1 MDIYDIREYVLSL
14 PYTEE
19 TMPFDET
26 TLVYKVGG
34 KMFAVTDMEHTWGVV
49 VKCDPEK
56 AIALRDEYPEITGA
70 WHFNKRHWNDI
81 KLDGDLPRDFIL
93 EQIRDSYM
101 LVIRKNVAPKSLRE
115 EIMAAVAAHIDHSKA
130 DNDR

>member
-1 MDIYDIREYVLSL
+1 MDIYDIREYILSL
-14 PYTEE
+14 PYAEE
-19 TMPFDET
+19 TMPFDQT

-56 AIALRDEYPEITGA
+56 AIELRDEHTEITAA

-81 KLDGDLPRDFIL
+81 KLEGDLPRDFIL
-93 EQIRDSYM
+93 EQIFNSYK
-101 LVIRKNVAPKSLRE
+101 LVIAHNVTPKTLRE
-115 EIMAAVAAHIDHSKA
+115 EITAAVARMEKCDEK
-130 DNDR
+130 

>member
-1 MDIYDIREYVLSL
+1 MDIYDIREYALSL
-14 PYTEE
+14 PCTEE

-34 KMFAVTDMEHTWGVV
+34 KMFAVTDMEHIWGVV
-49 VKCDPEK
+49 VKCDPET

-81 KLDGDLPRDFIL
+81 KLDGDLSRDFIF
-93 EQIRDSYM
+93 EQIYNSYK
-101 LVIRKNVAPKSLRE
+101 LVIAHNVVPKALRE
-115 EIMAAVAAHIDHSKA
+115 QIMAAAAQMEANVAGM
-130 DNDR
+130 NE

>member
-1 MDIYDIREYVLSL
+1 MDIYDIREYILSL
-14 PYTEE
+14 PCTEE

-34 KMFAVTDMEHTWGVV
+34 RMFAVTDMEHIWGVV
-49 VKCDPEK
+49 VKCDPET

-81 KLDGDLPRDFIL
+81 KLDGDLSRDFIL
-93 EQIRDSYM
+93 EQIYNSYK
-101 LVIRKNVAPKSLRE
+101 LVIAHNVVPKALRE
-115 EIMAAVAAHIDHSKA
+115 QIMAAVAQMEANA
-130 DNDR
+130 AGREE

>member
-14 PYTEE
+14 PFTEE
-19 TMPFDET
+19 TTPFDET

-34 KMFAVTDMEHTWGVV
+34 KMFAVTDMDHIWGVV
-49 VKCDPEK
+49 VKCDPET
-56 AIALRDEYPEITGA
+56 AIALRDEHPEITGA

-93 EQIRDSYM
+93 EQIRNSYM
-101 LVIRKNVAPKSLRE
+101 LVIKHNVTPKALRE
-115 EIMAAVAAHIDHSKA
+115 EILASVAQMDGLHCDK
-130 DNDR
+130 